1 MSVVDSRTEPGKVR
15 AALFALVVHAAFF
28 AFLYFGVS
36 WREDQPQGIK
46 VDIWSSLPE
55 QNTVAKA
62 APPPPKAAEPPPPPK
77 PKEVVPEAK
86 PVPSK
91 AEIELKDKKKT
102 LPEKPAEKPTVPDK
116 KVPDKKAPETK
127 QDDAAAKAAEAV
139 RAEQA
144 RQQAAQA
151 AAMGK
156 VIDEH
161 KAKII
166 AKIRRNI
173 VMPPDVP
180 DNIKAEYDV
189 TLLPGGTVLNARLAR
204 SSGNAAYDTAV
215 ERAILKSQPLP
226 LPPDPA
232 LFSRFRELHLIFSP
246 KD

>member
-1 MSVVDSRTEPGKVR
+1 MSILQDRTEPGKVR

-36 WREDQPQGIK
+36 WREEQPQGIK

-55 QNTVAKA
+55 HSSVAKES
-62 APPPPKAAEPPPPPK
+62 PPPKAPEPPPPPK
-77 PKEVVPEAK
+77 PKEITPEAK
-86 PVPSK
+86 PTPSK
-91 AEIELKDKKKT
+91 AEIELKDKKKPAPEKA
-102 LPEKPAEKPTVPDK
+102 PEKPAVPEKKMPDK
-116 KVPDKKAPETK
+116 KPAEPKR
-127 QDDAAAKAAEAV
+127 DDAAAKAAEAAQ
-139 RAEQA
+139 AEQA

-226 LPPDPA
+226 LPPDSA